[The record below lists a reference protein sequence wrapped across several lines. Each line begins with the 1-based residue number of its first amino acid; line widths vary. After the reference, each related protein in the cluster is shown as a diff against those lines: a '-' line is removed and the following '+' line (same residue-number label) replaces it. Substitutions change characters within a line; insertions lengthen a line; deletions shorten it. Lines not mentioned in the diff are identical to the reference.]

1 MTTRADSR
9 RHGRSKGIHSGCL
22 LSLHPTYCDSVEQY
36 IPNHEVVDAE
46 QKCPSHGAQNDCDR
60 GPYRAQ
66 LRLPR
71 DDVLGLTCL
80 RLSTR
85 FQQHTLLAA
94 ASSSVRVD
102 RIVVWRGSRTIMVTK
117 TRRQTAAEAE
127 ANVVPAPSAKPT
139 KPRTKVSDRVP
150 DEKSRSRTKRQSAT
164 PPDLPQRVEAP
175 LHHEHDSTGAVDVP
189 TIPLYDFDL
198 PLELDF
204 PYGSRISAFNP
215 APYESL
221 KRKLRLWFPDLALQH
236 DSQSSDPLQEL
247 PVEAGHNDKSEPKR
261 SKTAPISGKIS
272 SATKDPSPA
281 GPKRSKRTGKAKR
294 PDYIHLEVEFV
305 PQLVTEMDLQ
315 LPRTSRGW
323 SGTVSNKPL
332 AALAV
337 VALAPPDYVPEP
349 DNAKSRKRTP
359 ILPDAAKSEHES
371 TSDDDDENDQDDLD
385 TLLLGHIVP
394 SAFKDSAHHPLAHLE
409 SILMTKEWIQL
420 YGEVSLAPPFLP
432 PESEVFG
439 PEAFET
445 SAKRG
450 SASNPGSSSLS
461 IKAEPGTDPLT
472 HTRDAFSLE
481 GPRIFTRGSNVPS
494 TRLLGVLSIQVGL
507 EAAALQYGAGKDD
520 VDGFVASHA
529 DLKNTAAEGSLGLA
543 RALRQAIP
551 SVVDWEHSFVE
562 IDADAH
568 TYWDRNESFYDLP
581 PKQKTL
587 SRHLVLDQVESV
599 DLLDKSGS
607 KSPSKKRKRSSN
619 ASRASRS
626 SLLTRPFPTA
636 DEDDE
641 DDRRGH
647 TCYCPSCIN
656 MRDGRR
662 EAERSA
668 PSSEPSRPRLQA
680 LPLGEQV
687 SSTDARLGDN
697 TSERFLPLDTNI
709 ASLLEAC
716 RPRPDGPRVYP
727 PSDVIPTPL
736 LGYQARCLAW
746 MIKRETVVD
755 EDVGQLMPNWIPLRC
770 KAAADIK
777 QRRLQLEAEREAL
790 LDAMQRNLS
799 RSRRNANVKAAQAAI
814 IASSTAEKSAAST
827 SDAPDGST
835 TEPRGALKREPFIDP
850 TEQSFYFDQVS
861 GLLSLRRF
869 CCRSSEPGGALC
881 ESMGLGKTLESLS
894 LIAARPRPDN
904 PNLLEYDTSRSARM
918 IAALDL
924 SERPFVSQ
932 ATLVVCPAALVEQW
946 MDEICKHFRSR
957 SRNRSGSNVDESS
970 QDDANSVNQQSGV
983 VRYRHADFAWDVHSR
998 RADVRALA
1006 RKKLV
1011 GPDIVVATYE
1021 ELASQLA
1028 ESHKVPHSSDQVRT
1042 PLLEVLFWRI
1052 LLDEAQIVAGAS
1064 GKATSMVHELWRSN
1078 CWMVTGTPVTKGIRD
1093 IQGIFAFMDH
1103 DPLAA
1108 PRFFRDILQQP
1119 FSRGC
1124 VEGVRRLRALLPR
1137 YVWRHT
1143 QAHVE
1148 DEIVLP
1154 PCTSEVLEL
1163 RLKHVERLFY
1173 DKEVSKF
1180 RESFAKQAARGVANV
1195 AQPSFLVH
1203 LRQLLSH
1210 PQVADEYLYFHNYSR
1225 LSFAE
1230 LFQRFFQQAESEL
1243 GNIRMQVVS
1252 STLQLVWG
1260 HDFYVAETDK
1270 RRWRGGKTPL
1280 DGRDAIC
1287 QLLNAALR
1295 VVTLAL
1301 DEQARQSIPASPE
1314 GEAAIGEGP
1323 SDESGIQSANT
1334 RQHGKVE
1341 TSAEATPSTSALPS
1355 DAAMQ
1360 PASGATDSTARINL
1374 SWEEADY
1381 WLRVLLQKHA
1391 DPASG
1396 GDEGAGAAIEPPAR
1410 WDPERPS
1417 RTCFDKEFKD
1427 ADDPSV
1433 DLKDPRFHLVIQDA
1447 SAEDLDEDEYL
1458 AQIVAEQS
1466 AKNQNH
1472 PAEPR
1477 KKFKMDA
1484 AFQPGSLKKA
1494 RLRGKAT
1501 QRQKRRVWSYKPKER
1516 LDTTQAKLLQQRA
1529 NLPGKEHEVA
1539 FLRQQLLEGLGAETN
1554 IGLGEAGDPA
1564 DASSG
1569 EAPAPGPECQIC
1581 FEPKM
1586 QIGVLPCYHSF
1597 CADCI
1602 DILCQKNSRSVPYV
1616 WTSWNK
1622 PRCPKCR
1629 LQFHPDRVTRIME
1642 RGRSASADGSET
1654 VVGDW
1659 SGKISGLIMDFQARL
1674 AQDPTH
1680 KAVVFSHWPKMLN
1693 FMCEALVQNDIAAVV
1708 FGGNEVKQAE
1718 ALRAIRDDEKV
1729 RVILVPFRASAGAAG
1744 LTLTSCNLAYL
1755 MEPALDAALEAQ
1767 AIGRIHR
1774 IGQRRETTVLRVK
1787 MKDTIE
1793 DAVMRIA
1800 DERSRRGMELA
1811 THTDPSA
1818 AAPSG
1823 VSALASISESGAGGA
1838 ESSAA
1843 AVASPAGRSLAE
1855 EGSGQGSS
1863 MTTVGVKT
1871 EEQDSLQ
1878 PVPSSSNLRERSIKS
1893 SVAAS
1898 VGVGRETDSTSL
1910 RMTEVGLILGF
1921 DVEEE
1926 KRKAKDRRESVL
1938 RRADELGMYVGS
1950 TSITEREVDMLELDI
1965 EMEEEERAMEEEEER
1980 QWALADEEEE
1990 RVEALAEEEELRLAI
2005 EEDEADE
2012 QEALD
2017 LQLIALTAGTNPAG

>member
-1 MTTRADSR
+1 MALEFTQ
-9 RHGRSKGIHSGCL
+9 
-22 LSLHPTYCDSVEQY
+22 LSASTLVGQ
-36 IPNHEVVDAE
+36 NL
-46 QKCPSHGAQNDCDR
+46 PSS
-60 GPYRAQ
+60 
-66 LRLPR
+66 L
-71 DDVLGLTCL
+71 
-80 RLSTR
+80 
-85 FQQHTLLAA
+85 
-94 ASSSVRVD
+94 RVD
-102 RIVVWRGSRTIMVTK
+102 LLVVWRGGLSIMVTK
-117 TRRQTAAEAE
+117 TRKQTAAEAE
-127 ANVVPAPSAKPT
+127 ANGASAPSDKPT
-139 KPRTKVSDRVP
+139 KPRAKSSSRVST
-150 DEKSRSRTKRQSAT
+150 EKSSSTTKGKAAT
-164 PPDLPQRVEAP
+164 PPELPQRVEAP
-175 LHHEHDSTGAVDVP
+175 LHHEQGSTVAVDVP

-221 KRKLRLWFPDLALQH
+221 KRKLQLWFPDLALQH
-236 DSQSSDPLQEL
+236 DNQSSDPPQQSAI
-247 PVEAGHNDKSEPKR
+247 EAGHKDKSKSKR
-261 SKTAPISGKIS
+261 SKAAPISGKS
-272 SATKDPSPA
+272 PSATNGPSTA
-281 GPKRSKRTGKAKR
+281 EPKRSKRTGKAKR

-305 PQLVTEMDLQ
+305 PQLVSDLDLQ

-323 SGTVSNKPL
+323 SGTMSTKPH

-337 VALAPPDYVPEP
+337 VALAPPDY
-349 DNAKSRKRTP
+349 
-359 ILPDAAKSEHES
+359 
-371 TSDDDDENDQDDLD
+371 
-385 TLLLGHIVP
+385 
-394 SAFKDSAHHPLAHLE
+394 

-439 PEAFET
+439 PDAFET

-450 SASNPGSSSLS
+450 SAPTPGSSSLS
-461 IKAEPGTDPLT
+461 IKAEPGTDSLT
-472 HTRDAFSLE
+472 QTRDAFSLE

-494 TRLLGVLSIQVGL
+494 TRLLGVLSVQVGL

-551 SVVDWEHSFVE
+551 SVVDWEHGFVE
-562 IDADAH
+562 LDADTH

-587 SRHLVLDQVESV
+587 SRHLVLDQVESL
-599 DLLDKSGS
+599 DLLDKSSS

-626 SLLTRPFPTA
+626 SLLSGPFPTA

-641 DDRRGH
+641 DRDDRRGH

-656 MRDGRR
+656 MRDRRR

-668 PSSEPSRPRLQA
+668 PSSEPSRPKLEA

-687 SSTDARLGDN
+687 SSTDARLGDV
-697 TSERFLPLDTNI
+697 TSEKFLPLDTNI

-716 RPRPDGPRVYP
+716 RPRPDGPRAYP

-770 KAAADIK
+770 KAAAHIK

-790 LDAMQRNLS
+790 LDAMQRDLS
-799 RSRRNANVKAAQAAI
+799 RSRRNANVKAAQAAF
-814 IASSTAEKSAAST
+814 IASSTAENSAASK
-827 SDAPDGST
+827 SDAPQRSI
-835 TEPRGALKREPFIDP
+835 TESGGPPKREPFIDP
-850 TEQSFYFDQVS
+850 TEQIFYFDQVS

-894 LIAARPRPDN
+894 LIAARPRLDN
-904 PNLLEYDTSRSARM
+904 PILLEYDTSRSARM
-918 IAALDL
+918 IAALDP

-946 MDEICKHFRSR
+946 MDEIRKHFRSR
-957 SRNRSGSNVDESS
+957 SRSRSGSNVDESS
-970 QDDANSVNQQSGV
+970 QDDANSVNQQPGV

-998 RADVRALA
+998 RADVRTLA
-1006 RKKLV
+1006 KKKLV
-1011 GPDIVVATYE
+1011 KPDIVVATYE

-1064 GKATSMVHELWRSN
+1064 SKATSMVHELWRSN

-1154 PCTSEVLEL
+1154 PCRSEVLEL

-1230 LFQRFFQQAESEL
+1230 LFQRFFQQAEAEL
-1243 GNIRMQVVS
+1243 GTFRMQVVS

-1280 DGRDAIC
+1280 ESRDAIC

-1301 DEQARQSIPASPE
+1301 DEQARQSIPASIE
-1314 GEAAIGEGP
+1314 GEAANAEGP
-1323 SDESGIQSANT
+1323 SDESGMQSTNIQ
-1334 RQHGKVE
+1334 QDHKVE
-1341 TSAEATPSTSALPS
+1341 TSAEAAPSPSALPS

-1360 PASGATDSTARINL
+1360 PASGATESTARINL

-1381 WLRVLLQKHA
+1381 WLRVLLQRHA

-1396 GDEGAGAAIEPPAR
+1396 GDEGAGADIEPPAR

-1427 ADDPSV
+1427 ADDASV
-1433 DLKDPRFHLVIQDA
+1433 DLNDPRFHLVIQDA
-1447 SAEDLDEDEYL
+1447 SAEDMDEEEYL
-1458 AQIVAEQS
+1458 AQIAAEQS
-1466 AKNQNH
+1466 AKNQSH

-1477 KKFKMDA
+1477 KKNKKDA
-1484 AFQPGSLKKA
+1484 AFQPGLLKKA

-1516 LDTTQAKLLQQRA
+1516 LDTTHAKLLQQRA

-1539 FLRQQLLEGLGAETN
+1539 FLRQQLLEGLSVETKT
-1554 IGLGEAGDPA
+1554 GSGEAGDPA
-1564 DASSG
+1564 DAPSG
-1569 EAPAPGPECQIC
+1569 EAPPPGPECQIC

-1602 DILCQKNSRSVPYV
+1602 DILCQRNSRSVPYV

-1642 RGRSASADGSET
+1642 RGRSASADSSET

-1659 SGKISGLIMDFQARL
+1659 SGKISGLIMDLQARL

-1708 FGGNEVKQAE
+1708 FGGNEAKQAE

-1793 DAVMRIA
+1793 DAVMHIA

-1811 THTDPSA
+1811 THTDPTA
-1818 AAPSG
+1818 AASSA
-1823 VSALASISESGAGGA
+1823 VSVPAPISESGAGA
-1838 ESSAA
+1838 AASSAA
-1843 AVASPAGRSLAE
+1843 AVASSAGSSLTAE
-1855 EGSGQGSS
+1855 TSGQGSS
-1863 MTTVGVKT
+1863 VRTVGVKT
-1871 EEQDSLQ
+1871 EEQDPLQ
-1878 PVPSSSNLRERSIKS
+1878 PVKSSSELRERSIKS

-1938 RRADELGMYVGS
+1938 RRADELGMYVGT

-1990 RVEALAEEEELRLAI
+1990 RVEALAEEEELRLAM

-2017 LQLIALTAGTNPAG
+2017 LQLIASAVGNVPAE